1 MKQYI
6 LVIDEGTTGVRALL
20 FDRDMKIT
28 ASAYQTLQLYYPG
41 PEQIEMNAEEVYDG
55 VVAVCRE
62 VVKKQGIT
70 PEEIA
75 CVGTTYQRATWL
87 FWDKTTG
94 KPLRNAVTWQD
105 ARGIYQKQKLV
116 ENEAFNAKF
125 PGLAPYLP
133 GNWIMLNLYGVTE
146 TEPEF
151 AKAIEGENILFGCM
165 ESYIGWRLTKG
176 AVHATT
182 RSSASS
188 TGAYVAAEDR
198 WNTEAMEFFG
208 IRKEMLPEIRD
219 ESGDFGMMDEEILGV
234 SLPIYSSFADQQSAL
249 FSQNCLVADTGKC
262 TLGTGA
268 FMDFNIGETFGE
280 IPGTYTAIAWKINGQ
295 KCFLAE
301 GLSNTAGACLEWAKD
316 QFHLFDSFGDM
327 EGMATSVD
335 DNGGVYFIPA
345 LAGIMN
351 DSSAKGAYLG
361 IRPHVTNNHIMRA
374 TLEGVAFG
382 ALLLIETIAKNGRGL
397 KEISISGGVAKS
409 SLIAQILANVT
420 GAKIIRPKSVEATAL
435 GAAEAAAIREGWMT
449 MENVADYL
457 DIDRVYEPDENAAAW
472 KETFEKWKKAA
483 ERTLKWDI

>member
-1 MKQYI
+1 MKNYI

-20 FDRDMKIT
+20 FNREMKIV
-28 ASAYQTLQLYYPG
+28 ASEYQNLQLYYPG
-41 PEQIEMNAEEVYDG
+41 PEQVEMDAKEVFDA
-55 VVAVCRE
+55 VVAVCRK
-62 VVKKQGIT
+62 VVDNHGVS

-87 FWDKTTG
+87 FWDRTTG
-94 KPLRNAVTWQD
+94 EPLRNAVTWQD
-105 ARGIYQKQKLV
+105 ARGIYHKQKIV
-116 ENEAFNAKF
+116 ESQEFNEKF

-133 GNWIMLNLYGVTE
+133 GNWILLNLFGVKE
-146 TEPEF
+146 DEPEF
-151 AKAIEGENILFGCM
+151 AKAIAGENVLFGCM
-165 ESYIGWRLTKG
+165 ESYIGWRLTDG

-198 WNTEAMEFFG
+198 WNTEALGFFG
-208 IRKEMLPEIRD
+208 VRQEMLPEVRE
-219 ESGDFGMMDEEILGV
+219 ESGEFGMMSADILGIE
-234 SLPIYSSFADQQSAL
+234 LPIYSSFADQQSAM
-249 FSQNCLVADTGKC
+249 FSQNCHIADTGKC

-268 FMDFNIGETFGE
+268 FMDFNIGEEFGE
-280 IPGTYTAIAWKINGQ
+280 IPGTYTAIAWQMDGK
-295 KCFLAE
+295 KSYLAE

-316 QFHLFDSFGDM
+316 QFRLFGKFEDM
-327 EGMATSVD
+327 EGMAASVE

-345 LAGIMN
+345 LAGIMD

-361 IRPHVTNNHIMRA
+361 IRPHVTNQHIMRA

-382 ALLLIETIAKNGRGL
+382 ALLLIETIAKAGKGL

-409 SLIAQILANVT
+409 GLIAQILANVT

-435 GAAEAAAIREGWMT
+435 GAAEAAAIHAGWM
-449 MENVADYL
+449 EVGQVADYL
-457 DIDRVYEPDENAAAW
+457 EIDQVYEPDGNAAACR
-472 KETFEKWKKAA
+472 ETFEKWKKAA

>member
-1 MKQYI
+1 
-6 LVIDEGTTGVRALL
+6 
-20 FDRDMKIT
+20 
-28 ASAYQTLQLYYPG
+28 
-41 PEQIEMNAEEVYDG
+41 
-55 VVAVCRE
+55 
-62 VVKKQGIT
+62 
-70 PEEIA
+70 
-75 CVGTTYQRATWL
+75 
-87 FWDKTTG
+87 
-94 KPLRNAVTWQD
+94 
-105 ARGIYQKQKLV
+105 
-116 ENEAFNAKF
+116 
-125 PGLAPYLP
+125 
-133 GNWIMLNLYGVTE
+133 
-146 TEPEF
+146 
-151 AKAIEGENILFGCM
+151 
-165 ESYIGWRLTKG
+165 
-176 AVHATT
+176 
-182 RSSASS
+182 
-188 TGAYVAAEDR
+188 
-198 WNTEAMEFFG
+198 MEFFG

-234 SLPIYSSFADQQSAL
+234 SLPIYSSFADQQSAM

-327 EGMATSVD
+327 EGMATSVE

-457 DIDRVYEPDENAAAW
+457 DIDRVYEPDENADAW